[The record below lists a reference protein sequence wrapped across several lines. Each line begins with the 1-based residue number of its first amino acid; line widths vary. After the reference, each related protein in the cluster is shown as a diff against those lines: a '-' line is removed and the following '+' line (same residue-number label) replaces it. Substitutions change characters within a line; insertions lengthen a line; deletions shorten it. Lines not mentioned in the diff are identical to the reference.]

1 MQCNSNAINKFEK
14 KKSGKVAAR
23 AVKGF
28 TLFILNNNMDDIM
41 KIVKPLEDSGVFI
54 DGVTEAVKHEI
65 KKQECG
71 FPDTLLAPLAASVVQ
86 SVIFPMVKGITGR
99 GVMTA
104 GRGYYNNMDKNFKF
118 RSIL

>member
-54 DGVTEAVKHEI
+54 DGVTEAVKHKI

-71 FPDTLLAPLAASVVQ
+71 FPGTLFAPLAASVVQ

-99 GVMTA
+99 GVMTT
-104 GRGYYNNMDKNFKF
+104 GRGYYNNTDKNFKF